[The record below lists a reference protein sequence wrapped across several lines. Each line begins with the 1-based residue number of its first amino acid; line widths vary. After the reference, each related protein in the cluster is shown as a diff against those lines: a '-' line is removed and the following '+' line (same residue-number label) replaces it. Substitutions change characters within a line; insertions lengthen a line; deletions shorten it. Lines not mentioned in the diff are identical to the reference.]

1 MQQQIASGQRSAG
14 FKVRL
19 RPPPPAMS
27 MDY

>member
-1 MQQQIASGQRSAG
+1 MEQQVASVQRSAG